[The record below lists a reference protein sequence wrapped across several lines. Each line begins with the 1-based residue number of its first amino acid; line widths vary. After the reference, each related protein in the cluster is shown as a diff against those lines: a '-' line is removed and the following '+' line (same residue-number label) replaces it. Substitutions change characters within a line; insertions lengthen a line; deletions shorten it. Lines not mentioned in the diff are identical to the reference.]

1 MISEKHKK
9 ILFNAIAWVCI
20 ALFCFSITPRT
31 FQNDTYYTIKIG
43 EYITQNGVGNLT
55 EDPFSWHDLSYT
67 FPHWLYDFLTY
78 QAYSVGEF
86 FGVYVLTVGLSVVLG
101 ILLYSTC
108 SKISKNNV
116 VAFLATIG
124 SIYMLKSFIAARA
137 QLATYLL
144 FIWQLYS
151 IESYLE
157 SKNKIHLVSLIIIP
171 ILIAN
176 LHCAVYPFYF
186 VVFLPYIAEYL
197 LIWFIDFDIISRINI
212 YFLKLKLRLTK
223 KEEKILKYKEKIDKE
238 ISIKEKIATKRNAL
252 RSKPY
257 KIQVEKNK
265 AVKTLIIVFIVA
277 TFTGLITPLGETPYI
292 YLAKTMEGNTTQNIN
307 EHQPLVLV
315 QNDEFLITLIVFA
328 LILIFTDTK
337 IKLRDLFML
346 AGLLYLTLTSK
357 RQVSIFVI
365 LCAPILC
372 KLIANL
378 LEKYDPKLTKKAMDF
393 TTNAF
398 GTIIVVCLVLIISL
412 KQYKPKIGDEFVSS
426 HDYPVEA
433 AEWIIDNLDYENV
446 HFYNEYNYGSYL
458 LFKGI
463 PVFIDSRADLYAP
476 EFNTKT
482 DNPEDGK
489 DIFSDA
495 LNIAGLST
503 FYENKFEDYGVT
515 HVISYENS
523 KLSMLLEKDSN
534 YKLLYQDSRFKI
546 FERENAVVVNEGE

>member
-1 MISEKHKK
+1 MNSEKHKN
-9 ILFNAIAWVCI
+9 ILFNAIVWVCI
-20 ALFCFSITPRT
+20 ALFCFSITPRS

-43 EYITQNGVGNLT
+43 EYITQNGIGNLT

-67 FPHWLYDFLTY
+67 YPHWLYDFLTY

-86 FGVYVLTVGLSVVLG
+86 FGVYVLTVGLSVTLG

-108 SKISKNNV
+108 CKISKNNV
-116 VAFLATIG
+116 VSAIITFCG
-124 SIYMLKSFIAARA
+124 IYMLDSFVAARA

-144 FIWQLYS
+144 FIWQIYS
-151 IESYLE
+151 IESYIE
-157 SKNKIHLVSLIIIP
+157 NKKKIHLVSLLIIP

-176 LHCAVYPFYF
+176 LHCAVYPFYY
-186 VVFLPYIAEYL
+186 VLFLPYLAEYF
-197 LIWFIDFDIISRINI
+197 LIWFVDFDILSRINV
-212 YFLKLKLRLTK
+212 YFYKLRMKLTK
-223 KEEKILKYKEKIDKE
+223 KEEKIIKLKEKIDRE
-238 ISIKEKIATKRNAL
+238 IEIKEKITNKRNLL

-257 KIQVEKNK
+257 KIQVEKNPAIK
-265 AVKTLIIVFIVA
+265 VLAIIFLISTLA
-277 TFTGLITPLGETPYI
+277 GLVTPLGETPYT
-292 YLAKTMEGNTTQNIN
+292 YLYKTMEGNTTQNIN
-307 EHQPLVLV
+307 EHQPLVLI
-315 QNDEFLITLIVFA
+315 QNDEYLITLLIFA

-346 AGLLYLTLTSK
+346 AGVLYLTLTSK

-365 LCAPILC
+365 VCAPILC

-378 LEKYDPKLTKKAMDF
+378 IAKYDPKLTKKAIDF

-398 GTIIVVCLVLIISL
+398 GTIIIVCLVLIVSL

-426 HDYPVEA
+426 YDYPVEA
-433 AEWIIDNLDYENV
+433 AEWIIDNLDYENIK
-446 HFYNEYNYGSYL
+446 FYNEYNYGSYL

-482 DNPEDGK
+482 GDEKDGK

-495 LNIAGLST
+495 LNIAGLGTHYEKKFEEYGISHIIA
-503 FYENKFEDYGVT
+503 YENA
-515 HVISYENS
+515 

-546 FERENAVVVNEGE
+546 FERKNAVVVNEGE